1 MYLVS
6 EKRGQIMVTI
16 DLGYATIYLVMAIS
30 MVWWLISVIKD
41 NAEQRYYWLGRKDGW
56 DMHRRMIQNKVK
68 TDEVFDYDKN

>member
-1 MYLVS
+1 
-6 EKRGQIMVTI
+6 MVTV
-16 DLGYATIYLVMAIS
+16 DLGYATIYAMMALG

-41 NAEQRYYWLGRKDGW
+41 NAEQRYYWLGRKDGF